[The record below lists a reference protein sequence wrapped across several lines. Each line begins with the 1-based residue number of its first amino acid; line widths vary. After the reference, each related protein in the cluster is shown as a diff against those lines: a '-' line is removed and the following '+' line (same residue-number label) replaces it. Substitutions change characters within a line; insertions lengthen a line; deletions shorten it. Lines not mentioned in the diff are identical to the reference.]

1 NSEPDRTITQVA
13 QDVIDGKYGNGEA
26 RKRNVET
33 DGYNYQNVQNEVNR
47 LLGGGSG
54 SSKSI
59 SKVAQDVINGHYG
72 NGTARRRNVEAE
84 GYNYNAVQEEV
95 NRLLGGGGSSNES
108 TSDGGSSL
116 HLPASAY
123 TWNIYN
129 KGGPYTTGNE
139 IHKLTP
145 SAYGGLDYE
154 IQGNPA
160 PHVYLIDTGV
170 KGRVAIY
177 AHPSTGAT
185 IS

>member
-1 NSEPDRTITQVA
+1 VTQVG
-13 QDVIDGKYGNGEA
+13 QGVIDGKYGNGEE
-26 RKRNVET
+26 RKRNVEAE
-33 DGYNYQNVQNEVNR
+33 GYNYQNVQKEVNR

-116 HLPASAY
+116 
-123 TWNIYN
+123 
-129 KGGPYTTGNE
+129 
-139 IHKLTP
+139 
-145 SAYGGLDYE
+145 
-154 IQGNPA
+154 
-160 PHVYLIDTGV
+160 
-170 KGRVAIY
+170 
-177 AHPSTGAT
+177 
-185 IS
+185 